1 MNNKLLKFLFY
12 ILLIPFIFIQ
22 NSLAVQDVI
31 DPPDDIKNKKLVSGI
46 SFDDVF
52 AKAKDHAYDLKLANL
67 ETQIAKTG
75 IMGARSEYF
84 PKLGF
89 MMGTEYTKNYRDVRD
104 TTVMSIGEAFINP
117 YTRYQSVLG
126 ITLSYNV
133 FDFGVRKG
141 NLDRA
146 KEDVTSKKLKEE
158 KALQE
163 LELTLI
169 DTYTKVLLAKKQL
182 DLNNQIHALNQ
193 NNLEMFK
200 RLDKAKQISK
210 TDLNDR
216 TFKLEKSKKTLSEL
230 KQMMSESL
238 SWLGFY
244 TGEEYDVD
252 NLKIKDFP
260 FESFNPMEVK
270 DYTKTVTWKYYDSE
284 IKKKQLELKV
294 VKRTNLPKVSA
305 YSRYYLY
312 GSDFS
317 SYPDVYSDLG
327 PSNFSVGG
335 TLSMPVFDGLKNYSD
350 IKRTTLELQQVMVER
365 DKAVGEWM
373 TRVGSMRNNL
383 IYLKEQNDSAEKMVS
398 ELKDKN
404 NSKKRLKES
413 KLISA
418 IEVNDAKIELLEAEI
433 EKIKTSVTYD
443 AMIKG
448 IKTLTEY

>member
-1 MNNKLLKFLFY
+1 MNNRVLKFLFY

-46 SFDDVF
+46 SFDEIF
-52 AKAKDHAYDLKLANL
+52 AKAKDHAYDLKIANL

-75 IMGARSEYF
+75 IMSARSEYF
-84 PKLGF
+84 PKLGL
-89 MMGTEYTKNYRDVRD
+89 MMGTEYTKNYRDIKD

-146 KEDVTSKKLKEE
+146 KEDVESKKLKEE

-169 DTYTKVLLAKKQL
+169 DTYTKILLARKQL
-182 DLNNQIHALNQ
+182 DLNNQIYSLNES
-193 NNLEMFK
+193 NLEMFK
-200 RLDKAKQISK
+200 RLDKAKQIPK

-216 TFKLEKSKKTLSEL
+216 IFKYEKSKKTLSEL

-238 SWLGFY
+238 SWLAFY

-260 FESFNPMEVK
+260 SESYDSMDVK

-294 VKRTNLPKVSA
+294 VKRTNLPKVTA

-312 GSDFS
+312 GSDPS
-317 SYPDVYSDLG
+317 SYPDVYSDMG
-327 PSNFSVGG
+327 PSNFSIGG
-335 TLSMPVFDGLKNYSD
+335 TLSMPIFDGLKNYSD
-350 IKRTTLELQQVMVER
+350 IKRADLELQQVMVER

-383 IYLKEQNDSAEKMVS
+383 IYLKEQNDSAEKMVN

-404 NSKKRLKES
+404 TSKKRLKD
-413 KLISA
+413 KQLISA

-433 EKIKTSVTYD
+433 EKVKTSVTYD
-443 AMIKG
+443 AMVKG